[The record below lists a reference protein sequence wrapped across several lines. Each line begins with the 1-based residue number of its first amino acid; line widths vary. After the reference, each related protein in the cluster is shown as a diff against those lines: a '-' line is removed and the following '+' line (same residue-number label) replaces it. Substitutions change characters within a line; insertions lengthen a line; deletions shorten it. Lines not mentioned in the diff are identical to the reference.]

1 MKPTKKMILTQNLV
15 FNAPFALIMVLVST
29 YIMQGWAGFNVT
41 LIPMFFIALAL
52 IEFFGFII
60 PVQKIAGFFG
70 AKVFKGKNPM
80 AFPQF
85 LLVAA
90 VLTVIFTVL
99 MTLSMTLIGMLLGG
113 APLSMYWAS
122 CLKVFPWL
130 CLTAYCCVLVFLPLS
145 MKVSGMDK
153 FAGGPPQEQEQ
164 K

>member
-15 FNAPFALIMVLVST
+15 FNAPFALVMVIVSNIVNKQKFGPET
-29 YIMQGWAGFNVT
+29 IG
-41 LIPMFFIALAL
+41 MFFISLVIVEIL
-52 IEFFGFII
+52 GFII

-90 VLTVIFTVL
+90 VLTLIFTVL
-99 MTLSMTLIGMLLGG
+99 MTLAMTFIGMKLGG
-113 APLSMYWAS
+113 APMKDYW
-122 CLKVFPWL
+122 CNVLKAFPWL
-130 CLTAYCCVLVFLPLS
+130 CLAAYCSVLVFLPLS

-153 FAGGPPQEQEQ
+153 LAGGPPA

>member
-15 FNAPFALIMVLVST
+15 FNAPFALIMVIVST
-29 YIMQGWAGFNVT
+29 ILQPEPKWISM
-41 LIPMFFIALAL
+41 IPMFFIALVM
-52 IEFFGFII
+52 IEVLGFVI

-70 AKVFKGKNPM
+70 EKVFKGKNPM

-99 MTLSMTLIGMLLGG
+99 MTLGMTFIGMKFDG
-113 APLSMYWAS
+113 APMSAYLPS
-122 CLKVFPWL
+122 CLRVFPWL

-153 FAGGPPQEQEQ
+153 LAGGPP
-164 K
+164 KK

>member
-1 MKPTKKMILTQNLV
+1 MKPTKKMILIQNLV
-15 FNAPFALIMVLVST
+15 FNVPFALIMVIVST
-29 YIMQGWAGFNVT
+29 ILNKQSFGVETIG
-41 LIPMFFIALAL
+41 MFFIALVMVEIL
-52 IEFFGFII
+52 GFII

-70 AKVFKGKNPM
+70 QKVFGGKNPM

-99 MTLSMTLIGMLLGG
+99 MTLGMTFVGLKLGG
-113 APLSMYWAS
+113 APMEAYLPT
-122 CLKVFPWL
+122 CLHVFPWL

-153 FAGGPPQEQEQ
+153 LAGGPP
-164 K
+164 KK